1 MAQNLV
7 AVRIWAETSNVR
19 DMSEWNP
26 RDPEALTTRY
36 DLADWSVDD
45 RADVA
50 AALADAEI
58 AHSWDGSEL
67 LVSQDTE
74 QLVDAILDEIE
85 DELDNRDGD
94 DDDDHDDDGEDNI
107 TEYELDE
114 WSEAER
120 KQLCDMLDNLDIGY
134 RWDGTMLL
142 VPVGVEAIVDSCLD
156 SIDSRGVTFVDD
168 DN

>member
-1 MAQNLV
+1 
-7 AVRIWAETSNVR
+7 
-19 DMSEWNP
+19 
-26 RDPEALTTRY
+26 
-36 DLADWSVDD
+36 VDD

-74 QLVDAILDEIE
+74 QVVDAILDEIE
-85 DELDNRDGD
+85 DELDNLEDGD
-94 DDDDHDDDGEDNI
+94 DEHGDDNI

-114 WSEAER
+114 WSEGER

-142 VPVGVEAIVDSCLD
+142 VPIGVEAVVDSCLD

-168 DN
+168 NN

>member
-1 MAQNLV
+1 
-7 AVRIWAETSNVR
+7 
-19 DMSEWNP
+19 MSEWNP
-26 RDPEALTTRY
+26 KDPEALTTRY
-36 DLADWSVDD
+36 DLSDWSVDD

-50 AALADAEI
+50 AALADAEV

-67 LVSQDTE
+67 LVAQDTE
-74 QLVDAILDEIE
+74 QVVDAILDEIE
-85 DELDNRDGD
+85 DELDNLDDAD
-94 DDDDHDDDGEDNI
+94 DDSGEDNI

-114 WSEAER
+114 WSEGER

-142 VPVGVEAIVDSCLD
+142 VPIGVEAVVDSCLD

-168 DN
+168 NN

>member
-1 MAQNLV
+1 
-7 AVRIWAETSNVR
+7 
-19 DMSEWNP
+19 MSEWNP
-26 RDPEALTTRY
+26 KDPEALTTRY

-50 AALADAEI
+50 AALADAEV

-67 LVSQDTE
+67 LVAQDTE
-74 QLVDAILDEIE
+74 QIVDAILDEIE
-85 DELDNRDGD
+85 DELDDLEDGD
-94 DDDDHDDDGEDNI
+94 DDDSGEDNI

-114 WSEAER
+114 WSEGER

-142 VPVGVEAIVDSCLD
+142 VPIGVEAVVDSCLD
-156 SIDSRGVTFVDD
+156 SIDIRGVTFVDD
-168 DN
+168 NN

>member
-1 MAQNLV
+1 
-7 AVRIWAETSNVR
+7 
-19 DMSEWNP
+19 MSDWNP
-26 RDPEALTTRY
+26 KDPEALTTRY
-36 DLADWSVDD
+36 DLSDWSVDD

-74 QLVDAILDEIE
+74 QVVDSILDEIE
-85 DELDNRDGD
+85 DELDNLEDGD
-94 DDDDHDDDGEDNI
+94 DDSGEDNI

-114 WSEAER
+114 WSEGER

-142 VPVGVEAIVDSCLD
+142 VPIGVEAVVDSCLD

-168 DN
+168 NN

>member
-1 MAQNLV
+1 
-7 AVRIWAETSNVR
+7 
-19 DMSEWNP
+19 MSDWNP
-26 RDPEALTTRY
+26 KDPEALTTRY

-58 AHSWDGSEL
+58 AHSWDGAEL
-67 LVSQDTE
+67 LVAQDTE
-74 QLVDAILDEIE
+74 QVVDAILDEIE
-85 DELDNRDGD
+85 DELDNFEDGD
-94 DDDDHDDDGEDNI
+94 DGESGDDNI

-114 WSEAER
+114 WSEGER

-134 RWDGTMLL
+134 RWDGTLLL
-142 VPVGVEAIVDSCLD
+142 VPIGVEAVVDSCLD

-168 DN
+168 NN